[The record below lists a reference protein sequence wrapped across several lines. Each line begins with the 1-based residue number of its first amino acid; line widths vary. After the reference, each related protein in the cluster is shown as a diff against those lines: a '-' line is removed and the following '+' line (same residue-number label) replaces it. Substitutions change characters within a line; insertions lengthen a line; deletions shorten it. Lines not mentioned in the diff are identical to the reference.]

1 MQVALIVAMSENG
14 VIGRDGDLPWHISED
29 LKRFKKL
36 TMGHHI
42 IMGRK
47 TWDSIGRLLP
57 GRTTVI
63 VTRQPDF
70 EIEGAKIASSI
81 EQALELCETDATP
94 FITGGAQIYE
104 LTMPHVDVMHITRVH
119 AEVDGDTFFPALE
132 WKDWELKDLE
142 RHESGEDSKSSHA
155 WSFETWFR
163 KRV

>member
-63 VTRQPDF
+63 VTRQEDF
-70 EIEGAKIASSI
+70 EVEGAKIASSI
-81 EQALELCETDATP
+81 EQALEMSSGDENP
-94 FITGGAQIYE
+94 FITGGAQIYAAA
-104 LTMPHVDVMHITRVH
+104 LSHVQVMHITRVH
-119 AEVDGDTFFPALE
+119 AEVEGDTFFTGI
-132 WKDWELKDLE
+132 DWDQWQLIDSR
-142 RHESGEDSKSSHA
+142 RHEAGEDSKSGHA
-155 WSFETWFR
+155 WSFETW